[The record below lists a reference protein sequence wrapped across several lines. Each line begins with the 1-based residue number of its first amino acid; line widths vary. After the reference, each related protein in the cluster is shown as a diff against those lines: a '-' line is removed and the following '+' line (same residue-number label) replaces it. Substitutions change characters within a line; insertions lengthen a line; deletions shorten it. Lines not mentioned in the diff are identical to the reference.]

1 MQTDYCKIWKLQ
13 IEHSEMIS
21 FKHYSN
27 CTYTCSHVV
36 QGQEFCTKN
45 GIVVVVAVAETY
57 VEAWRSH
64 SIDLGE

>member
-1 MQTDYCKIWKLQ
+1 
-13 IEHSEMIS
+13 MIS

-64 SIDLGE
+64 SIDFGELK